1 MNEGAAEQRDEQ
13 PVAPRGLE
21 AQQAEAPIATSRVSA
36 GPEGPVDRDRVAD
49 IRKALETNSYPLI
62 PTEIA
67 DAIIAAGMYGKV
79 GK

>member
-1 MNEGAAEQRDEQ
+1 MCIRD
-13 PVAPRGLE
+13 
-21 AQQAEAPIATSRVSA
+21 S
-36 GPEGPVDRDRVAD
+36 